1 MILCTTR
8 AENHYCVG
16 ETWPWLKVVGE
27 ILAVNVRV
35 ERICGVFET
44 TDHQSHGLSVKG
56 GDENMLQRPGYF
68 LIFYKLRC
76 D

>member
-1 MILCTTR
+1 M
-8 AENHYCVG
+8 
-16 ETWPWLKVVGE
+16 VGE
-27 ILAVNVRV
+27 ILAVHVRV

-68 LIFYKLRC
+68 FYFLQIEV
-76 D
+76 